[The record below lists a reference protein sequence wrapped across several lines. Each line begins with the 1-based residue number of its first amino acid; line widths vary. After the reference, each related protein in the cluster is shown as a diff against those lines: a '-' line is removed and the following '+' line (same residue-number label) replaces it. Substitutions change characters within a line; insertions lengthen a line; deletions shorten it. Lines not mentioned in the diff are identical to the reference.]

1 MAYLDFIIKLIDV
14 IDSLCPSKKIR
25 IKGNTM
31 HWFDSEVIS
40 IVNKRDACYK
50 KFKLLG
56 LETDKD
62 ILRATKQF
70 LKTPVQKKKRM
81 FFQSKLQENSKN
93 SKELWKTLGLNCKK
107 ADQSKICLEEDVI
120 QFEPKKK
127 KKCKYFKNF
136 LL

>member
-1 MAYLDFIIKLIDV
+1 MAYLDFIVKLIDV
-14 IDSLCPSKKIR
+14 IDSLCPSKKIT

-50 KFKLLG
+50 KFKSLG

-62 ILRATKQF
+62 IFRATKQF

-81 FFQSKLQENSKN
+81 FFQIKLQENSKN
-93 SKELWKTLGLNCKK
+93 SKELWKTLKSLGLNCKK
-107 ADQSKICLEEDVI
+107 ADQSKICLEEDVT
-120 QFEPKKK
+120 QPPPPPKKK
-127 KKCKYFKNF
+127 KWKYF
-136 LL
+136 